1 MKYFLLLSLSAICL
15 ASPARAQNGN
25 AAGMSPSTPQT
36 APGLT
41 APYELNTSDRVFMR
55 AAAAGGLAE
64 IDFGELAGGS
74 GKSQLV
80 KEFAHRMVADH
91 GSTNKKLS
99 ELAARNQFPLPTKL
113 DAEHDL
119 VRENLRK
126 LSGDRFDH
134 AYIDSQLQDHQRTA
148 QLLAYEIGSG
158 QNADLKALAED
169 TLPTVLEHLQMAQD
183 IATQLWGI
191 GPQGAAP
198 GLSLVQAH
206 P

>member
-1 MKYFLLLSLSAICL
+1 
-15 ASPARAQNGN
+15 
-25 AAGMSPSTPQT
+25 
-36 APGLT
+36 
-41 APYELNTSDRVFMR
+41 MR

-80 KEFAHRMVADH
+80 KEFAHRMVTDH

-134 AYIDSQLQDHQRTA
+134 AYIASQLQDHQRTA

-158 QNADLKALAED
+158 ENADLKSFAED
-169 TLPTVLEHLQMAQD
+169 TLPVVLEHLQMAQD
-183 IATQLWGI
+183 IATQAVGCRAAGRCARPLH
-191 GPQGAAP
+191 GPSSALTAP
-198 GLSLVQAH
+198 ARA
-206 P
+206 